1 MLGHEAVILN
11 WRLFWRSLRLSSG
24 ELWIV
29 VAITLL
35 SAATMGQSAVELGE
49 ALASNQ
55 VPRGQADA
63 VLGLWLWA
71 TFLAAFGFSL
81 ATGEL
86 AYVRHLL
93 ADLALRPFSRWR
105 AFMAAQSV
113 WTAGPHA
120 LASVSVGL
128 PWLIVLVTWLS
139 GAALLTAMVATFL
152 MMRLPAGLLVTGSRL
167 LSASLGM
174 AATALALL
182 VAALASLWLA
192 VPDVVMTWSPP
203 GLVSQI
209 VLGDLRWSAW
219 AGLAVWTFAVGA
231 AEYWSAG
238 LDRAPRSAPTSPP
251 LRSRPIPGV
260 IAFVAR
266 LGGCP
271 AVLLHG
277 ELIRLVRWRR
287 YQLTCLAGALFVA
300 ALGSR
305 LNADSGLIRVTF
317 ISLVLVSICGSAL
330 TNLFATDRAAFHA
343 LLMAPTG
350 MQAVVRAKVIAILMF
365 CLAGEFAGL
374 LFLFARG
381 VEWPLAG
388 FSAVLAAGLFMWTT
402 AVGLVSS
409 ALFPTPSD
417 PQTVGGALVS
427 TPAFMVISIGNSL
440 YLSGAL
446 GVAYM
451 FEWRG
456 WSWPL
461 CGAAGLALVI
471 ASAFAMRAAS
481 GVSSRLIAMRQE
493 TMLSTLSS
501 PAASA

>member
-1 MLGHEAVILN
+1 VLGREAVILN

-35 SAATMGQSAVELGE
+35 SAATMGPSAVELGE

-55 VPRGQADA
+55 VPRGRADG
-63 VLGLWLWA
+63 VVGLWLWA

-86 AYVRHLL
+86 PFLRNLL
-93 ADLALRPFSRWR
+93 ADLALRPLSRWQ
-105 AFMAAQSV
+105 AFTAAQSV

-120 LASVSVGL
+120 LACVSVGL

-139 GAALLTAMVATFL
+139 GAALLAAIVATFV
-152 MMRLPAGLLVTGSRL
+152 MMRLPAGLLVTGSRW

-174 AATALALL
+174 AATALAFLF
-182 VAALASLWLA
+182 AALAALWLA

-203 GLVSQI
+203 GLVSRI
-209 VLGDLRWSAW
+209 VIDDGGWSAW
-219 AGLAVWTFAVGA
+219 AGLAMWTFAVGI

-238 LDRAPRSAPTSPP
+238 LDRAPRSAPVSPL
-251 LRSRPIPGV
+251 LRSKPIPAA
-260 IAFVAR
+260 ILLAAR
-266 LGGCP
+266 LGRSP

-277 ELIRLVRWRR
+277 ELIRLARWRR
-287 YQLTCLAGALFVA
+287 YQLSCLAGALFAV

-305 LNADSGLIRVTF
+305 LHAGSGLIRVTF
-317 ISLVLVSICGSAL
+317 VSLVLVSIFGSAL
-330 TNLFATDRAAFHA
+330 TNLFATDRAAFHS
-343 LLMAPTG
+343 LLMAPAG
-350 MQAVVRAKVIAILMF
+350 MRAVVRAKVIAILMF
-365 CLAGEFAGL
+365 CLGGELAGV
-374 LFLFARG
+374 LFLLARG

-388 FSAVLAAGLFMWTT
+388 FSVVLAAGLFMWTT
-402 AVGLVSS
+402 AVGMVSS

-427 TPAFMVISIGNSL
+427 TPAFLVISIGNSL
-440 YLSGAL
+440 YMAGAL
-446 GVAYM
+446 GLAYM
-451 FEWRG
+451 LEWRG

-461 CGAAGLALVI
+461 GSAAGLALI
-471 ASAFAMRAAS
+471 LASAFAMRAAS
-481 GVSSRLIAMRQE
+481 SVSSRLIAMRQE
-493 TMLSTLSS
+493 AMLAALSS
-501 PAASA
+501 PAARA